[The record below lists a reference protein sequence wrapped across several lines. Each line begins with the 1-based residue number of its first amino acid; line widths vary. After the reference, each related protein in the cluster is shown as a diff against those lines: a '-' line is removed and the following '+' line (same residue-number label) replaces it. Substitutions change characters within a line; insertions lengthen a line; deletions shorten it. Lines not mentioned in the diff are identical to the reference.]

1 MFNRANVIR
10 DVSLI
15 ASAFISFNFYHFSR
29 PGGCNSPPNAREQ
42 RVEEEGGEGEN
53 VGESNGGMLRGG
65 KKKEEEGGK
74 GKQTRGKNSR
84 IRARETCWFISFW
97 VENL

>member
-29 PGGCNSPPNAREQ
+29 PGGCNSPSNAREQ

-65 KKKEEEGGK
+65 KKKRR
-74 GKQTRGKNSR
+74 RGRKRKTNEREKFTNSC
-84 IRARETCWFISFW
+84 A
-97 VENL
+97 